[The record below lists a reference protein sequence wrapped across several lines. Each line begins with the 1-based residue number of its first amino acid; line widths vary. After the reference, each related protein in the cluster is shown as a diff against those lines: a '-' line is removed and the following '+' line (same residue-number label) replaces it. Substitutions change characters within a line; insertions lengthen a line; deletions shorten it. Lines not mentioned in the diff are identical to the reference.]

1 VSRSLTGATQE
12 PSEGRLRCASCG
24 AFLGGDPEDDPT
36 GDDGRP
42 ICGECARERDFD
54 VDLQLMDEDER

>member
-1 VSRSLTGATQE
+1 M
-12 PSEGRLRCASCG
+12 RCASCG
-24 AFLGGDPEDDPT
+24 ALLGGDPEDDPT

-54 VDLQLMDEDER
+54 VDLQLMDEEDR